1 MAAPF
6 LVFAVVGIY
15 GSIYAKYKMDVD
27 ELQKYYDELQKY
39 YDIQEHNRT
48 GKPLTGTLRTRRL
61 AREVA
66 EEESRNGQLRRAAE
80 AQEQEW
86 KRINELR

>member
-15 GSIYAKYKMDVD
+15 GSIYAKYKMDV
-27 ELQKYYDELQKY
+27 ESRYDELQKY

-66 EEESRNGQLRRAAE
+66 EEESRNGPLRRAAE

-86 KRINELR
+86 KRINELK

>member
-6 LVFAVVGIY
+6 LFFAVVGGIY
-15 GSIYAKYKMDVD
+15 GSLYAKCRMDV
-27 ELQKYYDELQKY
+27 ESQYDEGQKI

-48 GKPLTGTLRTRRL
+48 GKPLIGTLRTRRL
-61 AREVA
+61 AREAA
-66 EEESRNGQLRRAAE
+66 EEERRNGPLRRAEE

-86 KRINELR
+86 KRINELK

>member
-6 LVFAVVGIY
+6 LLFAIVGVY
-15 GSIYAKYKMDVD
+15 GSLYVKCRMDV
-27 ELQKYYDELQKY
+27 ESRYDESQKY

-61 AREVA
+61 AREAA
-66 EEESRNGQLRRAAE
+66 EEERRIGPLRRAAE

-86 KRINELR
+86 KRINELK